1 MRLKI
6 GDLAP
11 AFAAIDL
18 YGQRVS
24 PVDYAGQV
32 LLLSFNRSA
41 VCPLCNVR
49 LSLLISRYQEYRQ
62 RGVNVMSVF
71 ESSPDYL
78 HYYLDRQHPPFP
90 VVADPEHVS
99 YSLYGLETSFWGTI
113 KARLTRG
120 SVYRE
125 AAKKRIGGNPY
136 YNLAHMDGNFSRMPA
151 DFIIGPD
158 MRIRFAY
165 YGRDA
170 GDFAMFSQLDACF
183 DSILPEIARRS
194 SYSRPSYG
202 RAPNVPP
209 TYSQPSYGR
218 PSSARPSGGQPSYG
232 RPSYGPPSN
241 GR

>member
-6 GDLAP
+6 GDPAP

-18 YGQRVS
+18 YGRLVS
-24 PVDYAGQV
+24 PIDYVGQV

-49 LSLLISRYQEYRQ
+49 LSLLISRYQQYQQ
-62 RGVNVMSVF
+62 RGVHVISVF

-90 VVADPEHVS
+90 VVADPERIS
-99 YSLYGLETSFWGTI
+99 YTLYGLETSFWGVI

-125 AAKKRIGGNPY
+125 AAQKRIGGNPY
-136 YNLAHMDGNFSRMPA
+136 YNLVHMDGKFGRMPA
-151 DFIIGPD
+151 DFVIGPD

-170 GDFAMFSQLDACF
+170 GDFAMFSQLEACF
-183 DSILPEIARRS
+183 DSLLPSGARRPP
-194 SYSRPSYG
+194 YSRPSYG
-202 RAPNVPP
+202 
-209 TYSQPSYGR
+209 QPSQGR
-218 PSSARPSGGQPSYG
+218 GQ
-232 RPSYGPPSN
+232 PSYGPPSH
-241 GR
+241 GRGQQSYGPPSYGR

>member
-1 MRLKI
+1 MRLKV

-18 YGQRVS
+18 YGRRVS
-24 PVDYAGQV
+24 PLDSAGQI

-62 RGVNVMSVF
+62 RGVQVMAVF

-90 VVADPEHVS
+90 VVVDLEHVS
-99 YSLYGLETSFWGTI
+99 YSLYGLETSLWGVI

-120 SVYRE
+120 STYRE
-125 AAKKRIGGNPY
+125 AARKGIGGNFY
-136 YNLAHMDGNFSRMPA
+136 YNMAHMDGNFNRMPA
-151 DFIIGPD
+151 DFVIGPD

-183 DSILPEIARRS
+183 E
-194 SYSRPSYG
+194 
-202 RAPNVPP
+202 
-209 TYSQPSYGR
+209 
-218 PSSARPSGGQPSYG
+218 
-232 RPSYGPPSN
+232 
-241 GR
+241 